1 VLQGVTSDYQVK
13 YLRSERQGCP
23 TRSDVVAWY
32 ANAEICG
39 HGKVRGQNV
48 GSGKE
53 RAAFAGAM
61 KATNI

>member
-13 YLRSERQGCP
+13 DLRSERQGCP
-23 TRSDVVAWY
+23 TCSDIARRY
-32 ANAEICG
+32 TNAEICG